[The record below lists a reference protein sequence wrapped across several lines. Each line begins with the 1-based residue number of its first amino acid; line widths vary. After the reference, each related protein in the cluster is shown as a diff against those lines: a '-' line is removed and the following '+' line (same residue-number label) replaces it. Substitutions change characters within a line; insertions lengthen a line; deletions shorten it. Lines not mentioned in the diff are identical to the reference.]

1 MMMNV
6 SKNKAFLI
14 AGVAVL
20 GLGVG
25 AYFLFFRQKK
35 GAYNPNDTNLNA
47 NPAAAA
53 DYRKQLNAFSKSQK
67 LKDTTRSLLATMNQ
81 RGKINKEQVKNLL
94 YNNIPDDE
102 HMKIL
107 KGYFRC
113 HLYQG
118 NLLSVNDKRMDL
130 VGWLQESLSSDDFE
144 DLLGKYPSLNYRIN
158 C

>member
-1 MMMNV
+1 MMNV
-6 SKNKAFLI
+6 TKNQAFLI
-14 AGVAVL
+14 AGIAVV

-25 AYFLFFRQKK
+25 AYFLFFRKEK
-35 GAYNPNDTNLNA
+35 GAYNPDDA
-47 NPAAAA
+47 NSTGNPTANA
-53 DYRKQLNAFSKSQK
+53 DYRKQLQEFAKSQK
-67 LKDTTRSLLATMNQ
+67 IKDTTRSLLATMNQ
-81 RGKINKEQVKNLL
+81 RGIINKEQVKNLL
-94 YNNIPDDE
+94 YNNVPDDE

>member
-1 MMMNV
+1 
-6 SKNKAFLI
+6 
-14 AGVAVL
+14 
-20 GLGVG
+20 
-25 AYFLFFRQKK
+25 
-35 GAYNPNDTNLNA
+35 
-47 NPAAAA
+47 
-53 DYRKQLNAFSKSQK
+53 
-67 LKDTTRSLLATMNQ
+67 MNQ